1 MKICVIGT
9 GYVGLVTGA
18 CLAEMGNQVI
28 CVDLDEQRI
37 ENLRTKKAL
46 PFYEPGLKEIVNINS
61 REGRLSFTTD
71 TSQAVLDSE
80 LCFIAV
86 GTPQDEDGSADL
98 SAVFAVARDIGRAM
112 DGYRVVVTK
121 STVPVGTCA
130 KIEKVVAEETDQPFS
145 VVSNPEFLKQG
156 NAVADFLKPDRVV
169 IGANDRRAEELMKEL
184 YSPFLRTGKPVICM
198 DVASSEMTKYVAN
211 AFLATKISFI
221 NEVANLC
228 DVVGADIE
236 LVRSGICTDSRI
248 GPHFLFPGVGYGG
261 SCFPKDVKA
270 LVQTAKQNDV
280 ECAILQAT
288 DAVNTGQAS
297 RFLDKISS
305 FFGSLSGKTIAV
317 WGLAFKPNTDDMR
330 EAPSLRVIHR
340 LLAEGAQ
347 VKAYDPRAEQQA
359 RRHFGESVQLCASSY
374 EALEGA
380 DALVILTEWNEFRRP
395 DFDKM
400 GRLLTQPV
408 IFDGRNLFEP
418 DRMAERGFRY
428 HCVGRTPVSE
438 PALS

>member
-28 CVDLDEQRI
+28 CVDLDEERI
-37 ENLRTKKAL
+37 ENLKSRKAL
-46 PFYEPGLKEIVNINS
+46 PFYEPGLREIVGVNS
-61 REGRLSFTTD
+61 REGRLRFTTD
-71 TSQAVLDSE
+71 TAQAVLESE

-86 GTPQDEDGSADL
+86 GTPQGADGSADL
-98 SAVFAVARDIGRAM
+98 TAVFAVARDIGRAM

-130 KIEKVVAEETDQPFS
+130 RIEKVVAEETDQPFS

-156 NAVADFLKPDRVV
+156 NAVGDFLKPDRVV

-270 LVQTAKQNDV
+270 LIQTASQNDV
-280 ECAILQAT
+280 DCAILRAT
-288 DAVNTGQAS
+288 DSVNVTQPE
-297 RFLDKISS
+297 RFFLQISS
-305 FFGSLSGKTIAV
+305 YFGSLSGRTIAI
-317 WGLAFKPNTDDMR
+317 WGLSFKPNTDDMR
-330 EAPSLRVIHR
+330 EAPSLKIVAS
-340 LLAEGAQ
+340 LLEAGAK
-347 VKAYDPRAEQQA
+347 VRAFDPRAEKQA
-359 RRHFGESVQLCASSY
+359 RRHFGESVVLCGSSY

-400 GRLLTQPV
+400 GRLLKQPV
-408 IFDGRNLFEP
+408 LFDGRNLFEP
-418 DRMAERGFRY
+418 ARVRERGFVYR
-428 HCVGRTPVSE
+428 CVGRNPQSV
-438 PALS
+438 PASK